1 MSQANPY
8 GICGGESGI
17 GASFS
22 SSTSVFPV
30 IIIQPMFLNYSFIY
44 CRCYISLVIDGVD
57 NSTLYSKGIAFD

>member
-17 GASFS
+17 WTGLS
-22 SSTSVFPV
+22 SSTSVSP
-30 IIIQPMFLNYSFIY
+30 IIIQPMFLNYSFID